1 MLKVAVI
8 NGNEETLKDPIK
20 GRPFSFNLDRVQYTE
35 DVSEADWILG
45 YLDYLEC
52 ERDFVNITKTRAF
65 HLMPEKFVFWSM
77 HDSPRFAYIEPYSTK
92 FICQP
97 LASKSVNT
105 RNRVIPVPLQMRH
118 FELDLTSDLNF
129 ILELRQAKKT
139 YDFVYVGQIVYAA
152 REYFRTMSYGRL
164 EKYDFEATQPIWG
177 VKDTKER
184 VDMMKDFCRRLA
196 RSKYAFAPRGV
207 GTSSFRLYQAMMS
220 GAVPIVSGMADYP
233 FDDEVD
239 WSEFCIIN
247 ENHESYDFESLIDR
261 SDYDAM
267 RQKAIEFWEEYVR
280 IDKCDRKLFDKYLVK

>member
-1 MLKVAVI
+1 MLKVTVI

-118 FELDLTSDLNF
+118 F
-129 ILELRQAKKT
+129 
-139 YDFVYVGQIVYAA
+139 
-152 REYFRTMSYGRL
+152 
-164 EKYDFEATQPIWG
+164 
-177 VKDTKER
+177 
-184 VDMMKDFCRRLA
+184 
-196 RSKYAFAPRGV
+196 
-207 GTSSFRLYQAMMS
+207 
-220 GAVPIVSGMADYP
+220 
-233 FDDEVD
+233 
-239 WSEFCIIN
+239 
-247 ENHESYDFESLIDR
+247 
-261 SDYDAM
+261 
-267 RQKAIEFWEEYVR
+267 
-280 IDKCDRKLFDKYLVK
+280 